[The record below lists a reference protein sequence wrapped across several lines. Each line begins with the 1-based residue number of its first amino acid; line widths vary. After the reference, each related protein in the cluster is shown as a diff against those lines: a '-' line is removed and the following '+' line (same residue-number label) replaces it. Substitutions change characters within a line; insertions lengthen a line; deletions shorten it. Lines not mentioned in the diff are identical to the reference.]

1 MHLAFTVP
9 SMAVARAL
17 LVALVACGV
26 AACTGAPVGSSVA
39 LDGPAGAA
47 APEHDGR
54 MATRITHGPI
64 LGELDGSGMQ
74 VWVRLDGEAD
84 EQVALE
90 VLDANGTTIEQ
101 RLSAMV
107 AERRTPR
114 TLVWCV
120 RELAPGTMHRY
131 RISGVMGGASRDAD
145 GFDGTI
151 RMLAPDASTAT
162 LAVGSCADEK
172 VGTQALLKRIAGLHP
187 DAVAFIGDTPY
198 IDTTDLA
205 RQRKRYGEFLGQPGM
220 AEWLSSTPLA
230 SIWDDHD
237 FGLNDTDGR
246 LKGKERSLQAFREW
260 HANASFGTGSE
271 GVHHRFRIGPMEVF
285 MLDTRWFA
293 RTARCAPPDAA
304 DPVIDGSAD
313 ATTSSGWTLLG
324 REQWTWLREGLA
336 ASTAPIKVIVSSMV
350 FNSSVRPLKTDYW
363 GMYPEEYARLMRL
376 VRDVPGGVV
385 LVSGDVHTSRLLL
398 HPTAATAGRDL
409 WEIVSSPMHAGV
421 HDSSLW
427 SRSDWVKEHFPHPNM
442 MALLTARVDGD
453 RATLSVRFID
463 KDGAVFLDR
472 ELVQVPWG
480 ATEAPTPEE
489 APRQPAIP
497 ASAPPSADRPSS
509 TSGSPAMAPVQA
521 DPRAALA
528 AATADRTMLHR
539 LRRTLEPWLMDGE
552 RPAPTAGSLAGL
564 RAPSVP
570 TIEVLHAL
578 VGGTDAARA
587 RLFLHPVDAEP
598 ALVTAYASPRLRETL
613 HGDARTAFFARPA
626 SVLPGQL
633 GPTRAEWLAAAA
645 REPSAHPVIA
655 HGPDE
660 FSVYLAAV
668 NGSVQLERADGTL
681 RCLVHD
687 GTNERPYSSLA
698 KMLVAEGALD
708 ANAAT
713 LDGLR
718 ALWQRDPAIVR
729 GACDRNERFV
739 WWREVPC
746 DRWPQSP
753 FGLTLLAGQA
763 VAVDARVIPIG
774 SLLLLVPEPGQ
785 GGAAADLAT
794 PRIAYAADCGGAI
807 TGAGRIDLYL
817 GAGEEALATAG
828 RVQARMR
835 VFRLSADEP
844 RQP

>member
-1 MHLAFTVP
+1 M
-9 SMAVARAL
+9 
-17 LVALVACGV
+17 V
-26 AACTGAPVGSSVA
+26 AACVVAACAGAPVGSAVV
-39 LDGPAGAA
+39 LDGPAAA
-47 APEHDGR
+47 VAPERDDR
-54 MATRITHGPI
+54 LATRITHGPM
-64 LGELDGSGMQ
+64 LGELDGTGMQ
-74 VWVRLDGEAD
+74 VWVRLDGEPG
-84 EQVALE
+84 EHVALE
-90 VLDANGTTIEQ
+90 VLDAKGTTIEQ
-101 RLSAMV
+101 RLAASV
-107 AERRTPR
+107 AELRTPR
-114 TLVWCV
+114 TLVWSV
-120 RELAPGTMHRY
+120 RELEPGIKHRY
-131 RISGVMGGASRDAD
+131 RITGVMGGASRDAD

-151 RMLAPDASTAT
+151 SMLAERAATAT
-162 LAVGSCADEK
+162 LAIGSCADEK
-172 VGTQALLKRIAGLHP
+172 DGTQKLLRTIAALHP

-230 SIWDDHD
+230 AVWDDHD

-246 LKGKERSLQAFREW
+246 LRGKERSLQAFREW
-260 HANASFGTGSE
+260 HANASFGTGTE

-293 RTARCAPPDAA
+293 RTARCAPAEAADSVMDGAADAA
-304 DPVIDGSAD
+304 TAG
-313 ATTSSGWTLLG
+313 GWTLLG

-376 VRDVPGGVV
+376 LRDVPSGVV

-398 HPTAATAGRDL
+398 HPTAASAGRDL

-442 MALLTARVDGD
+442 MALLTARLEAG
-453 RATLSVRFID
+453 AAALSVRFVD

-472 ELVQVPWG
+472 ELVRVPWEG
-480 ATEAPTPEE
+480 AEVPMSHPSADP
-489 APRQPAIP
+489 P
-497 ASAPPSADRPSS
+497 ASAPPSPHRPS
-509 TSGSPAMAPVQA
+509 PARVSEQL

-528 AATADRTMLHR
+528 ASTTDRTSLHR

-552 RPAPTAGSLAGL
+552 QPAPTAGSLVGS
-564 RAPSVP
+564 RAATVP

-578 VGGTDAARA
+578 VGGTEAARS
-587 RLFLHPVDAEP
+587 RLSLHPVDAEP
-598 ALVTAYASPRLRETL
+598 ALVTAYASPRLRESPG
-613 HGDARTAFFARPA
+613 GDARTAFFARPTW
-626 SVLPGQL
+626 LPAGGE
-633 GPTRAEWLAAAA
+633 GPTRAQWLAAAA
-645 REPSAHPVIA
+645 KDPAAHPVIA

-668 NGSVQLERADGTL
+668 NGSVQLERADGSL

-687 GTNERPYSSLA
+687 GTNERAYSSLA
-698 KMLVAEGALD
+698 KLLVADGALD
-708 ANAAT
+708 PQAAT

-718 ALWQRDPAIVR
+718 ALWQRAPDIVR
-729 GACDRNERFV
+729 AACDRNERFV

-746 DRWPQSP
+746 ERWPPSP
-753 FGLTLLAGQA
+753 FGLTLLAGHA

-774 SLLLLVPEPGQ
+774 SLLLLVPEPEQPGLL
-785 GGAAADLAT
+785 ADLAT
-794 PRIAYAADCGGAI
+794 PRVVYAADCGGAI
-807 TGAGRIDLYL
+807 TGAGRVDLYL
-817 GAGEEALATAG
+817 GAGDEALATAG
-828 RVQARMR
+828 RVHARMR
-835 VFRLSADEP
+835 VFRIAADGP

>member
-1 MHLAFTVP
+1 MPRRL
-9 SMAVARAL
+9 SRIARAVIRPL
-17 LVALVACGV
+17 ACSAILVCL
-26 AACTGAPVGSSVA
+26 AACTGVPVGSSVP
-39 LDGPAGAA
+39 LAGSPGDETAEQA
-47 APEHDGR
+47 GR
-54 MATRITHGPI
+54 LATRITHGPL
-64 LGELDGSGMQ
+64 LGELDGRAVQ
-74 VWVRLDGEAD
+74 VWVRFDGEPS
-84 EQVALE
+84 EHVALE
-90 VLDANGTTIEQ
+90 VVDAQGTAITQ
-101 RLSAMV
+101 RLPAAA

-114 TLVWCV
+114 TLVWSV
-120 RELAPGTMHRY
+120 RELVPGTMHRY
-131 RISGVMGGASRDAD
+131 RISGVMGSASRDAD

-151 RMLAPDASTAT
+151 RMLAADAPVAT

-172 VGTQALLKRIAGLHP
+172 EGTQALLKRIATMHP

-205 RQRKRYGEFLGQPGM
+205 RQRKRYGEFFSQPGM

-230 SIWDDHD
+230 SVWDDHD

-246 LKGKERSLQAFREW
+246 LKGKERSLKAFREW
-260 HANASFGTGSE
+260 HANAAFGTGTE
-271 GVHHRFRIGPMEVF
+271 GVYHRFRLGPMEVF

-293 RTARCAPPDAA
+293 RTARCGSFDAA

-313 ATTSSGWTLLG
+313 AAASGGWTLLG
-324 REQWTWLREGLA
+324 REQWGWLRDGLA

-398 HPTAATAGRDL
+398 HPTAAAAGRDL
-409 WEIVSSPMHAGV
+409 WEVVSSPMHAGV

-442 MALLTARVDGD
+442 MALLSARLDGGS
-453 RATLSVRFID
+453 AALSVKFVD
-463 KDGAVFLDR
+463 KDGVVFLDR
-472 ELVQVPWG
+472 ELVQVPWSVTD
-480 ATEAPTPEE
+480 ASRSQPAA
-489 APRQPAIP
+489 APRAPVIP
-497 ASAPPSADRPSS
+497 APAPPSADRTAS
-509 TSGSPAMAPVQA
+509 TPASPAAEPVLR

-528 AATADRTMLHR
+528 EATADRSMLHR

-552 RPAPTAGSLAGL
+552 QPAPTAGSLAGL

-587 RLFLHPVDAEP
+587 RLSLHPIDAEP
-598 ALVTAYASPRLRETL
+598 ALVTAYASPRLRESAS
-613 HGDARTAFFARPA
+613 GDARTAFFTRPTW
-626 SVLPGQL
+626 LPAGGQ
-633 GPTRAEWLAAAA
+633 GPTRAQWMAAATKD
-645 REPSAHPVIA
+645 PSAHPVIA

-668 NGSVQLERADGTL
+668 NGSVQLERADGSL

-687 GTNERPYSSLA
+687 GTNEREYSSLA
-698 KMLVAEGALD
+698 RMLVADGTLAPD
-708 ANAAT
+708 AAT

-718 ALWQRDPAIVR
+718 ALWQRAPDIVR
-729 GACDRNERFV
+729 AACDRNERFV

-753 FGLTLLAGQA
+753 FGLALLAGHA
-763 VAVDARVIPIG
+763 AAVDASVMPIG
-774 SLLLLVPEPGQ
+774 SLLLVIPEPDQPGLP
-785 GGAAADLAT
+785 AELAV
-794 PRIAYAADCGGAI
+794 PRLVYAADCGGAI
-807 TGAGRIDLYL
+807 TGSGRIDLYL
-817 GAGEEALATAG
+817 GAGDAALATAG
-828 RVQARMR
+828 RVQSRMR
-835 VFRLSADEP
+835 VFRIAAE
-844 RQP
+844 

>member
-1 MHLAFTVP
+1 M
-9 SMAVARAL
+9 
-17 LVALVACGV
+17 V
-26 AACTGAPVGSSVA
+26 AACAGAPVGSAVV
-39 LDGPAGAA
+39 LDGPAAA
-47 APEHDGR
+47 VAPEHDGR
-54 MATRITHGPI
+54 LATRITHGPM
-64 LGELDGSGMQ
+64 LGELDGTGMQ
-74 VWVRLDGEAD
+74 VWVRLDGEPG
-84 EQVALE
+84 EHVALE
-90 VLDANGTTIEQ
+90 VLDAQGITIEQ
-101 RLSAMV
+101 RLAASV

-114 TLVWCV
+114 TLVWSV
-120 RELAPGTMHRY
+120 RELEPGTKHRY
-131 RISGVMGGASRDAD
+131 RITGVMGGASRDAD

-151 RMLAPDASTAT
+151 ITLAARAATAT

-172 VGTQALLKRIAGLHP
+172 DGTQMLLRTIAALHP

-230 SIWDDHD
+230 AVWDDHD

-260 HANASFGTGSE
+260 HANASFGTGTE
-271 GVHHRFRIGPMEVF
+271 GVHHRFRLGPMEVF

-293 RTARCAPPDAA
+293 RTARCAPAEAA
-304 DPVIDGSAD
+304 DPVMDGAAD
-313 ATTSSGWTLLG
+313 AATAGGWTLLG

-376 VRDVPGGVV
+376 VRAAPGGVV

-398 HPTAATAGRDL
+398 HPTAASAGRDL

-442 MALLTARVDGD
+442 MALLTARLEAGV
-453 RATLSVRFID
+453 AALSVRFVD

-472 ELVQVPWG
+472 ELVRVPWN
-480 ATEAPTPEE
+480 E
-489 APRQPAIP
+489 PA
-497 ASAPPSADRPSS
+497 AS
-509 TSGSPAMAPVQA
+509 SPVPGRE

-528 AATADRTMLHR
+528 ASTSDRTSLHR

-552 RPAPTAGSLAGL
+552 QPAPTAGSLAGS
-564 RAPSVP
+564 RAPTVP

-578 VGGTDAARA
+578 VGGTEAARA
-587 RLFLHPVDAEP
+587 RLSLHPVDAEP
-598 ALVTAYASPRLRETL
+598 ALVTAYASPRLRESASS
-613 HGDARTAFFARPA
+613 DARTAFFARPTW
-626 SVLPGQL
+626 LPAGGE
-633 GPTRAEWLAAAA
+633 GPTRAQWLAAAA
-645 REPSAHPVIA
+645 KDPAAHPMIA

-668 NGSVQLERADGTL
+668 NGSVQLECADGSL

-687 GTNERPYSSLA
+687 GTNERAYSSLA
-698 KMLVAEGALD
+698 KLLVADGALD
-708 ANAAT
+708 PQAAT

-718 ALWQRDPAIVR
+718 ALWQRAPDIVR
-729 GACDRNERFV
+729 AACDRNERFV

-746 DRWPQSP
+746 ERWPQSP
-753 FGLTLLAGQA
+753 FGLTLLAGHA

-774 SLLLLVPEPGQ
+774 SLLLLVPEPEQLGLP
-785 GGAAADLAT
+785 ADLAT
-794 PRIAYAADCGGAI
+794 PRIVYAADCGGAI
-807 TGAGRIDLYL
+807 TGAGRVDLYL
-817 GAGEEALATAG
+817 GAGDEALATAG
-828 RVQARMR
+828 RVHARMR
-835 VFRLSADEP
+835 VFRIAADGP
-844 RQP
+844 QQP